1 MMRHNLRAILDLTRA
16 ANPDVQLVIAGM
28 RAAPNLGAAYAREFD
43 SVFPE
48 LAAQYDAVLIPFLLE
63 GVAAVRA
70 LNQPDGI
77 HPTAAGHQVLM
88 LRRPRQPRGSAK

>member
-1 MMRHNLRAILDLTRA
+1 
-16 ANPDVQLVIAGM
+16 M

-77 HPTAAGHQVLM
+77 HPTAAGHQILADTVWRVLAPL
-88 LRRPRQPRGSAK
+88 LRTAEESSAR